1 MNFFSFFSRSNY
13 CGQLSLPETFFA
25 YCRTDIYYYPFTVKH
40 IHIVIHLTYGCYC
53 FNNIHITFHFL
64 QTGAV
69 LYMCCVAVWFFFF
82 FCLTI
87 WRYFYMSIHKYQS
100 SFSWVHMG
108 KTYLFAQS
116 SDNGHIGCLLFCYG
130 KQCDNEHTTIFM
142 FEPMCRLNYEM

>member
-1 MNFFSFFSRSNY
+1 MDVIVLIISILLSIFYKLGLY
-13 CGQLSLPETFFA
+13 CI
-25 YCRTDIYYYPFTVKH
+25 C
-40 IHIVIHLTYGCYC
+40 
-53 FNNIHITFHFL
+53 
-64 QTGAV
+64 AV
-69 LYMCCVAVWFFFF
+69 LQFGFFFF

-142 FEPMCRLNYEM
+142 FEPMCRLNYEMQNHWISEHVHFKFMYIAKLVSKLVIIYRKELASHVGE